1 MRINIDKNAGFCFGV
16 TNAIE
21 QVEDY
26 LASCD
31 KLFCLGDI
39 VHNSKE
45 VERLRNMGLE
55 IIKRKQ
61 FARLQ
66 DATVLLRAH
75 GEPPETYK
83 IARENN
89 IRLIDATCP
98 VVLKLQENVKKGF
111 EETMKNNGQLVIFGK
126 KGHAEVIGLVGQT
139 REQAIVVSEK
149 ADLKKIDFSKPIM
162 LFSQTTKRHD
172 EYIEIQEVIKN
183 KLEQAGLDHEKDFIS
198 YNTICRKVMNRQPN
212 LERFA
217 KEHDVIL
224 FVSGKK
230 SSNGRMLYNFCKQ
243 QNRQSYFISDT
254 DEIQP
259 EWLQGAQSI
268 GISGATSTPFWI
280 MDKVARFV
288 QDNV

>member
-1 MRINIDKNAGFCFGV
+1 MRITIDNNAGFCFGV

-21 QVEDY
+21 QAEDY
-26 LASCD
+26 LASHE
-31 KLFCLGDI
+31 KLYCLGDI

-55 IIKRKQ
+55 IINRKQ

-66 DATVLLRAH
+66 GATVLLRAH
-75 GEPPETYK
+75 GEPPETYQL
-83 IARENN
+83 ARENN
-89 IRLIDATCP
+89 IQLIDATCP
-98 VVLKLQENVKKGF
+98 VVLKLQERVKKGF
-111 EETMKNNGQLVIFGK
+111 EETIKRNGQLVIFGK
-126 KGHAEVIGLVGQT
+126 KGHAEVIGLMGQT
-139 REQAIVVSEK
+139 RDQAIVVSEK
-149 ADLKKIDFSKPIM
+149 ADLENIDFNRPVM
-162 LFSQTTKRHD
+162 LFSQTTKRYD
-172 EYIEIQEVIKN
+172 EYLVIQDIIKEN
-183 KLEQAGLDHEKDFIS
+183 LARAGLDPEKSFIS

-212 LERFA
+212 LEKFS

-243 QNRQSYFISDT
+243 QNKHSYFISDT
-254 DEIQP
+254 HEIRA
-259 EWLQGAQSI
+259 EWLKGAGSI

-280 MDKVARFV
+280 MDKVARYV